1 MVTIVRN
8 GNCLEFETDKLLFSP
23 ESVDKGTLAML
34 SQIDFHGEEKV
45 LDLGCGYGV
54 VGILAAS
61 EMREGQVI
69 MCDISETA
77 VKVAKN
83 NAVRNG
89 FCHIK
94 IFQSDAYEKIA
105 DTDFSLILS
114 NPPYHVDF
122 SVAKQFIEGGYRRL
136 RQEGRMVM
144 VVKRLLWYQNKL
156 TAVFGGVKVREAYG
170 YYVLIAEKRKNK
182 NPAKIK
188 RNMSKKLLRKYKKR
202 GAKANNE

>member
-8 GNCLEFETDKLLFSP
+8 GNCLEFETEKLLFSP
-23 ESVDKGTLAML
+23 ELVDKGTLAML
-34 SQIDFHGEEKV
+34 SQIDFHREEKV

-61 EMREGQVI
+61 EMREDQVV

-94 IFQSDAYEKIA
+94 ILQSDAYEKIT

-114 NPPYHVDF
+114 NPPYHADF

-156 TAVFGGVKVREAYG
+156 TAVFGGVKVREVYG
-170 YYVLIAEKRKNK
+170 YYVLIAEK
-182 NPAKIK
+182 
-188 RNMSKKLLRKYKKR
+188 KK
-202 GAKANNE
+202 